1 LKGVGQKAN
10 SGAAFR
16 VTRRV
21 SDLNGKWPFAL
32 AFRGSPPRS
41 RAARTQIW
49 IAISVY
55 VLVAI
60 IKKRLRL
67 DVSLHTLL
75 QILSLTLFEKL
86 PLKQAVAGVE
96 PTTNNPTFH
105 SQLNLFEF

>member
-1 LKGVGQKAN
+1 
-10 SGAAFR
+10 
-16 VTRRV
+16 
-21 SDLNGKWPFAL
+21 
-32 AFRGSPPRS
+32 
-41 RAARTQIW
+41 
-49 IAISVY
+49 

-96 PTTNNPTFH
+96 P
-105 SQLNLFEF
+105 LNYGQ